1 MNPNTSLV
9 PMDGAMSLQQYDGT
23 SDSDGPLLPWDEVY
37 QKLLL
42 SPRHRPS
49 FVDGPLVTSNLTS
62 LLSASS
68 YPVPESFYAQGQR
81 VPDPYAQVPLYG
93 NYQLDNQARQT
104 PVPREIPAPRRIL
117 SDPTPPPEPN
127 ELPKKKPKR
136 QRTETTTTEASARK
150 RGRPRKNMEGQL
162 GEDPEER
169 RRMQIRLAQRA
180 YRSRKEANIS
190 SLKSR
195 IAQLESAVE
204 KMSTTVISFSDELVQ
219 SGVLASHADLTG
231 HLRETVQTC
240 LDLAKEAS
248 EDHDLPELSPGS
260 EKSQSSSGQ
269 STGHSIPPELK
280 SNPLSPAL
288 SEVKDYVCSPHTNSE
303 TSSPSENIVMSH
315 MELSAFMERLHMAC
329 LYQAYLV
336 LANPAVSMDRLRR
349 PFRLLFT
356 VMDRTR
362 MVSFFQAALH
372 AKVGQS
378 RLDEWREVPFFFL
391 GGAGSHYPRSSPKK
405 SALELYPLRYNRWE
419 TVQDPLSRV
428 PPEFQ
433 EELDG
438 DWFDIQDLEGFL
450 REKNVQLFVS
460 RPESKPSPLSINV
473 TRFIPALI
481 NKALCLGRTPGFRR
495 RDVEKALRAAMWA

>member
-1 MNPNTSLV
+1 MNPNTSLIA
-9 PMDGAMSLQQYDGT
+9 MDGPMSLQQYDGT
-23 SDSDGPLLPWDEVY
+23 SDSDGPLLPWDDVY
-37 QKLLL
+37 QKPLL
-42 SPRHRPS
+42 SPRSRPS
-49 FVDGPLVTSNLTS
+49 FADDPLATSNLMS

-68 YPVPESFYAQGQR
+68 YPVPESFYTQGQR
-81 VPDPYAQVPLYG
+81 VPDPYAQVPVYG
-93 NYQLDNQARQT
+93 GYALDGQIRQPAIPRQL
-104 PVPREIPAPRRIL
+104 PAARRIL
-117 SDPTPPPEPN
+117 SDPTPPPEPT
-127 ELPKKKPKR
+127 EPQKKKPKR
-136 QRTETTTTEASARK
+136 QRTETTTPEASARK

-190 SLKSR
+190 SLKGR
-195 IAQLESAVE
+195 IAQLESAME

-248 EDHDLPELSPGS
+248 EDHDLPEMSPGS
-260 EKSQSSSGQ
+260 EKSQPSPGQ
-269 STGHSIPPELK
+269 GTSNSIPPELK

-288 SEVKDYVCSPHTNSE
+288 SEVKDYVCSPHASSDS
-303 TSSPSENIVMSH
+303 SSPSENIVVSH

-336 LANPAVSMDRLRR
+336 LANPAVSMDRLKR
-349 PFRLLFT
+349 PFQLLLT

-362 MVSFFQAALH
+362 MVSYFQAALH

-378 RLDEWREVPFFFL
+378 RLDEWREVPFFYL

-405 SALELYPLRYNRWE
+405 SALEMYPLRYNRWE
-419 TVQDPLSRV
+419 TINDPLSRIS
-428 PPEFQ
+428 PEFRQ
-433 EELDG
+433 ELDG
-438 DWFDIQDLEGFL
+438 EWFDIQDLEGFL
-450 REKNVQLFVS
+450 REKNVHLFVS
-460 RPESKPSPLSINV
+460 QPQSKPSPLTINV
-473 TRFIPALI
+473 ARFIPALI
-481 NKALCLGRTPGFRR
+481 TKALCLGRAPGFRR
-495 RDVEKALRAAMWA
+495 RDVEMALRAAMWA